1 MPLARYNILGL
12 LALLWATVACERPEP
27 SASATKTA
35 PYNLTGYLQE
45 QTKRLQQEKPVVL
58 KSVTTQNKPTE
69 TIETSEVDW
78 EKELS
83 IFQEVDLSRPA
94 LRDFYQE
101 QQQTLPDGSKA
112 TVFSKSEEAAAPVQQ
127 LQLLFSP
134 SQQLEHLE
142 AIVMEE
148 NILFYSKRKITLSA
162 ERGTGNL
169 TSYRV
174 EGVQKL
180 VFGDSLH
187 YRIDANL

>member
-1 MPLARYNILGL
+1 MARYNILGL

-27 SASATKTA
+27 SASARRTV
-35 PYNLTGYLQE
+35 PYNLTGYLE
-45 QTKRLQQEKPVVL
+45 QQTQRLQQEKPVVL

-69 TIETSEVDW
+69 TLETSDVDW
-78 EKELS
+78 AKELS

-101 QQQTLPDGSKA
+101 QHQLLPDGSKA
-112 TVFSKSEEAAAPVQQ
+112 TVFIKSEEAAAPVQR
-127 LQLLFSP
+127 LQLLVSP

-142 AIVMEE
+142 ATVLEE
-148 NILFYSKRKITLSA
+148 NILFYSKRKITLAA

-169 TSYRV
+169 ASYRI

-180 VFGDSLH
+180 IFGDSLH